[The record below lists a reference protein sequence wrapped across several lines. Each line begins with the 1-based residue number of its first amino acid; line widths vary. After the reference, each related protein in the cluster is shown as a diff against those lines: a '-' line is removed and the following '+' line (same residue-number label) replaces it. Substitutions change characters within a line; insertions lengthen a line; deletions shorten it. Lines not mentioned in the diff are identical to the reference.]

1 MQLEPKICQGDS
13 PAKAHELLPLVYEDL
28 RRLAAHKLAS
38 MPPNQTLQPT
48 ALVHE
53 AWLRLVTSKERTW
66 ENRIH
71 FFATAAEV
79 MRHVLIDHL
88 RGKARIK
95 RGGGQQK
102 LDIDTFEL
110 SNAPPDEKILL
121 IDEAL
126 EDFRKEQPEKA
137 QVVIL
142 KFFGGLTDSE
152 VAEAMGIS
160 ERTVERYWAYA
171 KAWLI
176 SHIRDQI

>member
-53 AWLRLVTSKERTW
+53 AWLRLVTNKERTW

-176 SHIRDQI
+176 SHIRDHI